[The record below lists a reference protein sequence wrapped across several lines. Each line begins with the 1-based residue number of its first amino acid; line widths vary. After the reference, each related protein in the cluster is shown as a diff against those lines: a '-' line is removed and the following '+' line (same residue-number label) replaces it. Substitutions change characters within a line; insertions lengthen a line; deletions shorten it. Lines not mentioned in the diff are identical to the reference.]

1 MFKSLRIAGTALAFT
16 FMPMLMLGCDAP
28 STSGSA
34 SGGATTAHA
43 TAAGSHATPAVF
55 AALSFDEAVTKAK
68 QENKLV
74 IVDAMASWCPPCKM
88 MDKQSWPDAKVAGW
102 LNENALAVQVDVD
115 KQSQW
120 AKTHK
125 IEAMPT
131 IIAFR
136 DGREVKRIVGGLGP
150 SDLLNWLNGLPK
162 G

>member
-1 MFKSLRIAGTALAFT
+1 MFKSLRIAGSALV
-16 FMPMLMLGCDAP
+16 FMLLLGCDV
-28 STSGSA
+28 SNTSGGA
-34 SGGATTAHA
+34 SGGATASHGS
-43 TAAGSHATPAVF
+43 AASGHATPAVF
-55 AALSFDEAVTKAK
+55 AALSFDEAVSKAK

-74 IVDAMASWCPPCKM
+74 IVDVMATWCPPCKM

-102 LNENALAVQVDVD
+102 INENAVAVQVDFD
-115 KQSQW
+115 RQSQW
-120 AKTHK
+120 AKAHK

-136 DGREVKRIVGGLGP
+136 DGREVKRVVGGLGP